1 MQHARMRRR
10 AWTVADGIS
19 PNRSAGAGAAQT
31 CSAATCFFKKE
42 KKRKVQRLV
51 VWFPDSFF
59 F

>member
-31 CSAATCFFKKE
+31 CSAATCFKKK